1 MGTVN
6 VTPKSCALITRKK
19 ILARILA
26 SFLNRPKLL
35 FEADGLQ
42 TTFSNVFYFLPTT
55 LDRSEGTN
63 RYVMSVNL
71 SLIDIAESSFETK
84 ENVGFDLSK
93 LDFSVQE
100 KEIMTKAVAKMLKK
114 LAFIF
119 SGNLVRESLGAIV

>member
-6 VTPKSCALITRKK
+6 VIPKSCALITRKK
-19 ILARILA
+19 FLARILA
-26 SFLNRPKLL
+26 SFLKRHKLL

-42 TTFSNVFYFLPTT
+42 TAFSNVFYFLLTT

-71 SLIDIAESSFETK
+71 SLIDIPESSFETK

-93 LDFSVQE
+93 LDFSGQE